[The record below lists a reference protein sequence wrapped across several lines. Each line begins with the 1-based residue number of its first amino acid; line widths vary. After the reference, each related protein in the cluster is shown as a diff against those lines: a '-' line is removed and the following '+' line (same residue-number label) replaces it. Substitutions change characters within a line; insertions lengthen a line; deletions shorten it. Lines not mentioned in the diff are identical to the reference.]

1 VKKSTTAV
9 IAVSSFGLGLGAGA
23 VGMLAAGGT
32 DSVATQSSSSNA
44 TGDWKKI
51 DQVRQMIEQ
60 NYLKDVTDKELLDG
74 ALSGMTEVLN
84 DPYSVYMDESE
95 TTSFNTN
102 LSSSFEGIG
111 ATLEQKGESIVIVS
125 PIKGSPAEKA
135 GIKPGDVILEIDG
148 KSTKGQKT
156 DQAVKKIRGEKGTN
170 VVLTIQRSGQDA
182 MEITI
187 KRDTIPIET
196 VYTSTEN
203 VNGKK
208 IGVLQ
213 VTQFSEPTA
222 EEFEKGLTKLESQN
236 IDGLVIDVRGNPGG
250 LLTAVSKMIAPFI
263 PKDVPIYQVENNK
276 GERQQEFGKADE
288 KKPYNIV
295 VLEDGGSASASE
307 ILAAGLKEG
316 AGAEVV
322 GTKSFGKGIV
332 QSAYDLKD
340 GSDLKLTT
348 NKWLTPDGNW
358 IHKKGVKPTVEVKQP
373 AYFNVTKILTDQKS
387 LAVGDYGK
395 SVENAHLVLEAIGYE
410 PKGQDG
416 YFGDTMKQAV
426 EALQKDAKLDVT
438 GKIDQQTAGEMETRL
453 LKKLQDDKND
463 VQRKKAL
470 EVAAQ

>member
-9 IAVSSFGLGLGAGA
+9 IAVSTFGLGLGAGA
-23 VGMLAAGGT
+23 VGMLAAGEI

-44 TGDWKKI
+44 TGEWKKI

-60 NYLKDVTDKELLDG
+60 NYIKDVTDKELLDG
-74 ALSGMTEVLN
+74 ALSDMTEVLN

-95 TTSFNTN
+95 TTSINTN
-102 LSSSFEGIG
+102 QSSSFEGIG

-135 GIKPGDVILEIDG
+135 GSKPGDVILEIDG

-182 MEITI
+182 KEITF

-236 IDGLVIDVRGNPGG
+236 IDGLVIDVRGNAGC
-250 LLTAVSKMIAPFI
+250 LLTAVS
-263 PKDVPIYQVENNK
+263 
-276 GERQQEFGKADE
+276 
-288 KKPYNIV
+288 
-295 VLEDGGSASASE
+295 
-307 ILAAGLKEG
+307 
-316 AGAEVV
+316 
-322 GTKSFGKGIV
+322 
-332 QSAYDLKD
+332 
-340 GSDLKLTT
+340 
-348 NKWLTPDGNW
+348 
-358 IHKKGVKPTVEVKQP
+358 
-373 AYFNVTKILTDQKS
+373 
-387 LAVGDYGK
+387 
-395 SVENAHLVLEAIGYE
+395 
-410 PKGQDG
+410 
-416 YFGDTMKQAV
+416 
-426 EALQKDAKLDVT
+426 
-438 GKIDQQTAGEMETRL
+438 
-453 LKKLQDDKND
+453 
-463 VQRKKAL
+463 
-470 EVAAQ
+470 

>member
-1 VKKSTTAV
+1 MKKSTTAV
-9 IAVSSFGLGLGAGA
+9 IAVSTFGLGLGAGA

-32 DSVATQSSSSNA
+32 DSVATSSSSNA

-51 DQVRQMIEQ
+51 DQVRQMISQ
-60 NYLKDVTDKELLDG
+60 NYLEDVTDQELLEG
-74 ALSGMTEVLN
+74 ALTGMTEVLD

-95 TTSFNTN
+95 TASFNTN

-135 GIKPGDVILEIDG
+135 GIKPGDIILEIDG

-156 DQAVKKIRGEKGTN
+156 DQAVKKIRGEKGTK
-170 VVLTIQRSGQDA
+170 VVLTIQRGGQDP
-182 MEITI
+182 MKISI
-187 KRDTIPIET
+187 VRDTIPIET
-196 VYTSTEN
+196 VYSKTEK
-203 VNGKK
+203 VNGKT

-213 VTQFSEPTA
+213 VTQFSDPTA
-222 EEFEKGLTKLESQN
+222 KEFEEQLAALEEKN

-250 LLTAVSKMIAPFI
+250 LLTAVSQMIAPFI
-263 PKDVPIYQVENNK
+263 PKETPIFQVEDNK
-276 GERQQEFGKADE
+276 GERTQEFGKADE
-288 KKPYNIV
+288 KKPYKLV
-295 VLEDGGSASASE
+295 VLEDSGSASASE

-373 AYFNVTKILTDQKS
+373 DYFNVTKILTDDKT
-387 LAVGDYGK
+387 LATGDYGK
-395 SVENAHLVLEAIGYE
+395 PVENAHLVLEAIGFD

-426 EALQKDAKLDVT
+426 ERLQKDAKLEVT
-438 GKIDQQTAGEMETRL
+438 GKIDQVTASEMETRL
-453 LKKLQDDKND
+453 LKKLEDEKND
-463 VQRKKAL
+463 VQRIKAL